1 MTTGELRNELLAL
14 LSDLLGTYTNG
25 AQTQPALNV
34 GAASPKGYTIQ
45 GGLEVV
51 IYPTPEMRLYREFGE
66 GGVTRMWRVVLKA
79 WGAVDLVEPTE
90 RILKAYPDAPEPQPV
105 PETDISIGQMTVF
118 IPDPQIL

>member
-1 MTTGELRNELLAL
+1 MTTGDLRNELLTL
-14 LSDLLGTYTNG
+14 LSDLLGTYTGG
-25 AQTQPALNV
+25 AQTQPAINV

-51 IYPTPEMRLYREFGE
+51 IYPTPEMKLHREFSE
-66 GGVTRMWRVVLKA
+66 GGITRMWRVVLKA

-105 PETDISIGQMTVF
+105 PETDISIGQITVF
-118 IPDPQIL
+118 IPDPQAL